1 MDEASTL
8 IASLHSKLRELDHK
22 VLLYRRDMAAEFT
35 KHSDALLRDVKPD
48 VAASVTAAV
57 AEGMGAYP
65 SLVDTVAAT
74 ATLEETETPP
84 TTNPAGEI
92 AREVGRLKEH
102 GKLAPPP
109 PIDVDGAADT
119 DVPRSPHARE
129 AEFLGVFTQGYLPLL
144 DSSDKHERRSSG
156 DGTPSLKATKDAEAD
171 KKAELAAANL
181 SASYSP
187 PPRKQEPRRRN
198 TDDSGAMSDPENPVR
213 RSALRRSSSSGKVN
227 GLRRVRF
234 EFAGKEF
241 PTTSSP
247 SVAETTMLPTALDA
261 MPSSSYEEGEEQAEI
276 EQVEDVEDVDEE
288 PVPRRISSSQALRML
303 SRGPV
308 EDDGTKW
315 DEVRAPA
322 DGSASVSIDE
332 AGAALSD
339 EEDFISIAP
348 RRTSPQSPNGAS
360 PIAIPAPVSPSST
373 PPHVSEL
380 HEGVSEVS
388 IAEAEEEEDILS
400 EMTPLAPMHS
410 TRGVMT
416 NNTASPAI
424 PIDISGGANPSNTL
438 ASPSPTKVPAPTTTQ
453 PARQPLTTTTAPAAT
468 TAAVKAPS
476 PRSSSPTSTPHDDS
490 DSEDDFFAFDDAPPS
505 SRTRRPRPPRAESP
519 DSTSSSS
526 STPASP
532 ERPVPVALSNYA
544 TSPARPIV
552 ASPKA
557 RSGDAEAEDAGD
569 TEIETS
575 GGGAG
580 ADIPYAP
587 VVGSS
592 LRNSYH
598 PFAEPIVSP
607 AVHEAARR
615 MGEVSSFVG
624 SLRDGLMSEGAR
636 GASWGGGAGGWA
648 EGGGARSFS
657 ERLAMEEWAEG
668 RKGGD

>member
-22 VLLYRRDMAAEFT
+22 VLLYRRVMAAEFT
-35 KHSDALLRDVKPD
+35 KHSDALLRDVAPD

-74 ATLEETETPP
+74 ATPEDSGTPP
-84 TTNPAGEI
+84 STNPAGEI
-92 AREVGRLKEH
+92 AREVGRLKEQ
-102 GKLAPPP
+102 GKLTPPP
-109 PIDVDGAADT
+109 PIDVAGAADT

-144 DSSDKHERRSSG
+144 DSSDKHERR
-156 DGTPSLKATKDAEAD
+156 DGTPVLKATQDAEAD
-171 KKAELAAANL
+171 RKAELVATNL
-181 SASYSP
+181 SVSYSP
-187 PPRKQEPRRRN
+187 PSRKPKPRRRN
-198 TDDSGAMSDPENPVR
+198 TDDSGSMSDPENPVR
-213 RSALRRSSSSGKVN
+213 RSALRRSSISGKVN

-247 SVAETTMLPTALDA
+247 SMAETKMMPSALDA
-261 MPSSSYEEGEEQAEI
+261 MSNEADEGGEEQVEI
-276 EQVEDVEDVDEE
+276 EQVEDVHEE
-288 PVPRRISSSQALRML
+288 TASRRISSSQALRML

-322 DGSASVSIDE
+322 DGSASVSIDD
-332 AGAALSD
+332 AAAALSD

-348 RRTSPQSPNGAS
+348 RRMSPQSPNGAS
-360 PIAIPAPVSPSST
+360 PIAIPGPVSPSTS
-373 PPHVSEL
+373 PHASQL
-380 HEGVSEVS
+380 HEDVSKVS
-388 IAEAEEEEDILS
+388 MAEAKEEGHILS

-410 TRGVMT
+410 TRGVRT
-416 NNTASPAI
+416 NNTTSPAM
-424 PIDISGGANPSNTL
+424 PIDISGANPSNTL
-438 ASPSPTKVPAPTTTQ
+438 TSPSPTKLPTPITTQ
-453 PARQPLTTTTAPAAT
+453 PTRQPLGTPTTLA
-468 TAAVKAPS
+468 TAAAP
-476 PRSSSPTSTPHDDS
+476 PSPTSIPHPDS
-490 DSEDDFFAFDDAPPS
+490 DSDYEDDFFAFDDAPPS
-505 SRTRRPRPPRAESP
+505 TRTRRAKPPRAQSP
-519 DSTSSSS
+519 NSTSSSS

-532 ERPVPVALSNYA
+532 EPPVPVALSAYA
-544 TSPARPIV
+544 KSPAQAIISRAPS
-552 ASPKA
+552 APE
-557 RSGDAEAEDAGD
+557 SGDGDADAGR
-569 TEIETS
+569 
-575 GGGAG
+575 GAGAG

-587 VVGSS
+587 AIGSS

-624 SLRDGLMSEGAR
+624 SLRDGMMSEGAR
-636 GASWGGGAGGWA
+636 GASWGGSAGGWVD
-648 EGGGARSFS
+648 GGGARSFS
-657 ERLAMEEWAEG
+657 ERLAMEDWAEG
-668 RKGGD
+668 RGKGGE

>member
-35 KHSDALLRDVKPD
+35 KHSDALLRDVAPD

-74 ATLEETETPP
+74 ATPEESETPP
-84 TTNPAGEI
+84 STNPAGEI
-92 AREVGRLKEH
+92 AREVGRLKEQ

-109 PIDVDGAADT
+109 PIDVAGAADT

-144 DSSDKHERRSSG
+144 DSSDKHERRSSRE
-156 DGTPSLKATKDAEAD
+156 GTPALKATQDAEAD

-187 PPRKQEPRRRN
+187 PPRKPEPRRRN

-247 SVAETTMLPTALDA
+247 SVAETTMMPSVLDA
-261 MPSSSYEEGEEQAEI
+261 MSSEAEEGGEEQAEI
-276 EQVEDVEDVDEE
+276 EQVEDVDEE
-288 PVPRRISSSQALRML
+288 PAPRRISSSQALRML

-322 DGSASVSIDE
+322 DGSASVSIDD
-332 AGAALSD
+332 AAVALSD

-348 RRTSPQSPNGAS
+348 RRMSPQSPNGAS
-360 PIAIPAPVSPSST
+360 PIAIPGPVSPSTS
-373 PPHVSEL
+373 PHVSQL
-380 HEGVSEVS
+380 HEDMSKVS
-388 IAEAEEEEDILS
+388 ISEAEEEEDILS

-416 NNTASPAI
+416 NNTTSPAM

-438 ASPSPTKVPAPTTTQ
+438 TSPSPPTKLPAPTTTQ
-453 PARQPLTTTTAPAAT
+453 PTRQPLGTTTTESPPAP
-468 TAAVKAPS
+468 P
-476 PRSSSPTSTPHDDS
+476 SPTSTPHPDS

-505 SRTRRPRPPRAESP
+505 TRTRRAKPPRAQSP
-519 DSTSSSS
+519 ESTSSSS
-526 STPASP
+526 SAPASP
-532 ERPVPVALSNYA
+532 ERPVPVALSAYA
-544 TSPARPIV
+544 TSPARAIV
-552 ASPKA
+552 TPKA
-557 RSGDAEAEDAGD
+557 RAISAPEAGEGDADITRGEGR
-569 TEIETS
+569 
-575 GGGAG
+575 G

-587 VVGSS
+587 AIGSS

-624 SLRDGLMSEGAR
+624 SLRDGMGAR
-636 GASWGGGAGGWA
+636 GASWGGSAGGWV

-668 RKGGD
+668 RGNTGE

>member
-35 KHSDALLRDVKPD
+35 KHSDALLRDVSPD

-74 ATLEETETPP
+74 AAPEESETPP
-84 TTNPAGEI
+84 STNPAGEI
-92 AREVGRLKEH
+92 AREVGRLKEQ

-109 PIDVDGAADT
+109 PIDVAGVADT

-144 DSSDKHERRSSG
+144 DSSDKHERQSSG
-156 DGTPSLKATKDAEAD
+156 DGTPALKAAQDAEAD
-171 KKAELAAANL
+171 KKAELAAASL

-187 PPRKQEPRRRN
+187 PPRKPEPRRRN

-247 SVAETTMLPTALDA
+247 SVAETTMMPSALDA
-261 MPSSSYEEGEEQAEI
+261 MASEADEGGEEQAEI
-276 EQVEDVEDVDEE
+276 EQVEDVDEE
-288 PVPRRISSSQALRML
+288 PAPRRISSSQALRML

-332 AGAALSD
+332 SSAALSD

-348 RRTSPQSPNGAS
+348 RRMSPQSPNGAS
-360 PIAIPAPVSPSST
+360 PIAIPGPVSPSTS
-373 PPHVSEL
+373 PHVSEL
-380 HEGVSEVS
+380 HKNLSNVS

-410 TRGVMT
+410 TRSVMT
-416 NNTASPAI
+416 NNTTSPAM
-424 PIDISGGANPSNTL
+424 PIDISGGANPSNALT
-438 ASPSPTKVPAPTTTQ
+438 SPSPPSETPAPTTTQ
-453 PARQPLTTTTAPAAT
+453 PTRQPLGTTTTETSPAPH
-468 TAAVKAPS
+468 
-476 PRSSSPTSTPHDDS
+476 SPTSTPHRDS

-505 SRTRRPRPPRAESP
+505 TRTRRAKPPRPQSP

-526 STPASP
+526 SAPASP
-532 ERPVPVALSNYA
+532 ERPVPVALSAYA
-544 TSPARPIV
+544 TSPARAI
-552 ASPKA
+552 AAPKPRA
-557 RSGDAEAEDAGD
+557 ISAPEAGEGDAD
-569 TEIETS
+569 TSE
-575 GGGAG
+575 GRGAA
-580 ADIPYAP
+580 ADISYAP
-587 VVGSS
+587 AIGSS

-624 SLRDGLMSEGAR
+624 SLRDGMTSQGAR
-636 GASWGGGAGGWA
+636 GASWGGSAGGWV

-668 RKGGD
+668 RGKEGEE

>member
-35 KHSDALLRDVKPD
+35 KHSDALLRDVSPD

-74 ATLEETETPP
+74 ATPKEEETPAA
-84 TTNPAGEI
+84 TNPAGEI
-92 AREVGRLKEH
+92 AREVGRLKEQ

-119 DVPRSPHARE
+119 EVPRSPHARE

-156 DGTPSLKATKDAEAD
+156 DGTPTLKATGDAEAD

-187 PPRKQEPRRRN
+187 PPKKPEPRRRN

-247 SVAETTMLPTALDA
+247 SVAETTIMPTALDDMTSEA
-261 MPSSSYEEGEEQAEI
+261 YKEENEEAEI
-276 EQVEDVEDVDEE
+276 EQVEDVDDE
-288 PVPRRISSSQALRML
+288 PAPRRVSSSQALRML
-303 SRGPV
+303 SRGPM

-322 DGSASVSIDE
+322 DGSASVSIDD

-360 PIAIPAPVSPSST
+360 PIAIPGPVSPSM
-373 PPHVSEL
+373 PPHAPEL
-380 HEGVSEVS
+380 HKDVSEVS

-424 PIDISGGANPSNTL
+424 PIDISGGANPSSTL
-438 ASPSPTKVPAPTTTQ
+438 NSTSPTTKT
-453 PARQPLTTTTAPAAT
+453 
-468 TAAVKAPS
+468 
-476 PRSSSPTSTPHDDS
+476 
-490 DSEDDFFAFDDAPPS
+490 
-505 SRTRRPRPPRAESP
+505 
-519 DSTSSSS
+519 
-526 STPASP
+526 
-532 ERPVPVALSNYA
+532 
-544 TSPARPIV
+544 
-552 ASPKA
+552 
-557 RSGDAEAEDAGD
+557 
-569 TEIETS
+569 
-575 GGGAG
+575 
-580 ADIPYAP
+580 
-587 VVGSS
+587 
-592 LRNSYH
+592 
-598 PFAEPIVSP
+598 
-607 AVHEAARR
+607 
-615 MGEVSSFVG
+615 
-624 SLRDGLMSEGAR
+624 
-636 GASWGGGAGGWA
+636 
-648 EGGGARSFS
+648 
-657 ERLAMEEWAEG
+657 
-668 RKGGD
+668 

>member
-35 KHSDALLRDVKPD
+35 KHSDALLRDVAPD

-65 SLVDTVAAT
+65 SLIDTVAAT
-74 ATLEETETPP
+74 ATPEEAETPP
-84 TTNPAGEI
+84 STNPAGEI
-92 AREVGRLKEH
+92 AREVGRLKEQ

-109 PIDVDGAADT
+109 PIDVDGAADS

-129 AEFLGVFTQGYLPLL
+129 SEFLGVFTQGYLPLL

-156 DGTPSLKATKDAEAD
+156 DGKAALKDAEAD
-171 KKAELAAANL
+171 RKAELAAANL

-187 PPRKQEPRRRN
+187 PPRKPEPRRRN

-213 RSALRRSSSSGKVN
+213 RSALRMSSSSGKVN

-247 SVAETTMLPTALDA
+247 SMAETTMMPTALDA
-261 MPSSSYEEGEEQAEI
+261 MQSDAYDGGEEQAEI
-276 EQVEDVEDVDEE
+276 EQVEDVDDE
-288 PVPRRISSSQALRML
+288 PAPRRISSSQALRML

-322 DGSASVSIDE
+322 DGSASVSIDD
-332 AGAALSD
+332 AGAPLSD

-348 RRTSPQSPNGAS
+348 RRASPQSPNGAS
-360 PIAIPAPVSPSST
+360 PIAIPAAVSPST
-373 PPHVSEL
+373 PPHVQEL
-380 HEGVSEVS
+380 HEDVSKVS

-410 TRGVMT
+410 TRAVTT

-424 PIDISGGANPSNTL
+424 PINISGGANPSNTL
-438 ASPSPTKVPAPTTTQ
+438 TSSPPSK
-453 PARQPLTTTTAPAAT
+453 PLATTTTPAT
-468 TAAVKAPS
+468 TAAPASS
-476 PRSSSPTSTPHDDS
+476 PALPSPTSTPHPDS

-505 SRTRRPRPPRAESP
+505 TRTRRARPPRSESP
-519 DSTSSSS
+519 DSTPSSSS
-526 STPASP
+526 APASP
-532 ERPVPVALSNYA
+532 ERPVPVALSAYA
-544 TSPARPIV
+544 TSPARVI
-552 ASPKA
+552 ASPKVRA
-557 RSGDAEAEDAGD
+557 ASADEAGD
-569 TEIETS
+569 
-575 GGGAG
+575 GNGDHGAG
-580 ADIPYAP
+580 AGREGPNIPYAP
-587 VVGSS
+587 AVGSS

-624 SLRDGLMSEGAR
+624 SLRDGLSEGAR
-636 GASWGGGAGGWA
+636 GASWGGSGGGWV

-657 ERLAMEEWAEG
+657 ERLAMEEWAERSG
-668 RKGGD
+668 KEDE

>member
-35 KHSDALLRDVKPD
+35 KHSDALLRDVAPD

-74 ATLEETETPP
+74 ATPAEEAETPP
-84 TTNPAGEI
+84 STNPAGEI
-92 AREVGRLKEH
+92 AREVGRLKEQ

-129 AEFLGVFTQGYLPLL
+129 NEFLGVFTQGYLPLL

-156 DGTPSLKATKDAEAD
+156 DGKAALKDAEAD
-171 KKAELAAANL
+171 RKAELAAANL

-187 PPRKQEPRRRN
+187 PPRKPEPRRRN

-247 SVAETTMLPTALDA
+247 SMAETTMMPTALDS
-261 MPSSSYEEGEEQAEI
+261 MSSEAYEGGEEQAEI
-276 EQVEDVEDVDEE
+276 EQVEDVDDE
-288 PVPRRISSSQALRML
+288 PAPRRISSSQALRML

-322 DGSASVSIDE
+322 DGSASVSIDD

-339 EEDFISIAP
+339 EEDFIRIAP
-348 RRTSPQSPNGAS
+348 RRASPQSPNGAS
-360 PIAIPAPVSPSST
+360 PIAIPAAVSPST
-373 PPHVSEL
+373 PPHVQEL
-380 HEGVSEVS
+380 HEDVSKVS
-388 IAEAEEEEDILS
+388 IAEAEEEEGILS
-400 EMTPLAPMHS
+400 EMAPLAPMHS
-410 TRGVMT
+410 TRGVAT

-424 PIDISGGANPSNTL
+424 PINISGGANPSNTL
-438 ASPSPTKVPAPTTTQ
+438 TSSFPPSKSPAPTTTQ
-453 PARQPLTTTTAPAAT
+453 SAKQFTATTTTPAAT
-468 TAAVKAPS
+468 AAPTSSPAP
-476 PRSSSPTSTPHDDS
+476 PSPTSTPHPDS
-490 DSEDDFFAFDDAPPS
+490 DSEDDFFAFDDAPS
-505 SRTRRPRPPRAESP
+505 STRTRRARPPRSQSP

-526 STPASP
+526 STRASP
-532 ERPVPVALSNYA
+532 ERPVPVALSAYA
-544 TSPARPIV
+544 TLPAQAI

-557 RSGDAEAEDAGD
+557 RAASADEAGD
-569 TEIETS
+569 
-575 GGGAG
+575 GNGDHGAG
-580 ADIPYAP
+580 AGREGANIPYAP
-587 VVGSS
+587 AVGSS

-624 SLRDGLMSEGAR
+624 SLRDGLSEGAR
-636 GASWGGGAGGWA
+636 GASWGGSGGGWV

-657 ERLAMEEWAEG
+657 ERLAMEEWAESRG
-668 RKGGD
+668 KGGE

>member
-35 KHSDALLRDVKPD
+35 KHSDALLRDVAPD
-48 VAASVTAAV
+48 VAATVTAAV

-74 ATLEETETPP
+74 AATTSEEAEASPS
-84 TTNPAGEI
+84 TNPAGEI
-92 AREVGRLKEH
+92 AREVGRLKDQ

-156 DGTPSLKATKDAEAD
+156 DGPAAEAD
-171 KKAELAAANL
+171 RKAEAAAANL

-187 PPRKQEPRRRN
+187 PPRKPEPRRRN
-198 TDDSGAMSDPENPVR
+198 TDDSGAISDPENPVR
-213 RSALRRSSSSGKVN
+213 RSALRRSTSSGKVN

-247 SVAETTMLPTALDA
+247 SVAETTMLPTALDDA
-261 MPSSSYEEGEEQAEI
+261 MSSEAYSQGGGEQAEI
-276 EQVEDVEDVDEE
+276 EQVEDVDEE
-288 PVPRRISSSQALRML
+288 PAPRRISSSQALRML
-303 SRGPV
+303 SRGPI

-322 DGSASVSIDE
+322 DGSASVSIDD

-339 EEDFISIAP
+339 DEDFISIAP
-348 RRTSPQSPNGAS
+348 RLTSPQSPNGAS
-360 PIAIPAPVSPSST
+360 PIAIPSAVSPSTS
-373 PPHVSEL
+373 PHVSEL
-380 HEGVSEVS
+380 HEDVSKVS
-388 IAEAEEEEDILS
+388 ISEAEEEEDILS

-410 TRGVMT
+410 TRGVVT

-424 PIDISGGANPSNTL
+424 PIDISGSSNPSNTL
-438 ASPSPTKVPAPTTTQ
+438 TSSSTPPKAPAPTTAQ
-453 PARQPLTTTTAPAAT
+453 PTRQSAATPAT
-468 TAAVKAPS
+468 TAAPEATPATS
-476 PRSSSPTSTPHDDS
+476 FPTSTPHPDS
-490 DSEDDFFAFDDAPPS
+490 DSEDDFFAFDDDAPS
-505 SRTRRPRPPRAESP
+505 TRTRRRQPPRSQSP

-532 ERPVPVALSNYA
+532 ERPVPVALPGYA
-544 TSPARPIV
+544 TSPAQAII
-552 ASPKA
+552 SPKA
-557 RSGDAEAEDAGD
+557 RTTSADEAGD
-569 TEIETS
+569 
-575 GGGAG
+575 GDGDHGAARGEG
-580 ADIPYAP
+580 ANIPYTP
-587 VVGSS
+587 TVGSS

-598 PFAEPIVSP
+598 PFAEPI
-607 AVHEAARR
+607 
-615 MGEVSSFVG
+615 
-624 SLRDGLMSEGAR
+624 
-636 GASWGGGAGGWA
+636 
-648 EGGGARSFS
+648 
-657 ERLAMEEWAEG
+657 
-668 RKGGD
+668 